1 MEQTQHIIKSKLSLN
16 ECYETLKKLSKQ
28 SCCFLDEIPDAIKK
42 DYDTFIIGK
51 TLSSVEDRIIT
62 YDVKD
67 YIKKIMSKGFDYRI
81 EWVINS

>member
-1 MEQTQHIIKSKLSLN
+1 MDQTQDIIKSNISLN
-16 ECYETLKKLSKQ
+16 ECYDTLKNLSNQ
-28 SCCFLDEIPDAIKK
+28 SCSFLHEIPDAIKK

-67 YIKKIMSKGFDYRI
+67 YIKKIMSKGFDYPI
-81 EWVINS
+81 QWVNNS